1 MSILKVTDDDDVFI
15 DEFGRLVVVT
25 DKLECAAVKLK
36 NRFRLFLGE
45 WFLDTRIGVPWF
57 QVVFVKNP
65 DLSVIRRLLNRIILS
80 VPPIITV
87 TKLDLDYDPAAR
99 VLGFSFEAVG
109 DDGRILTGG
118 SGEPFIVVGEL
129 NS

>member
-1 MSILKVTDDDDVFI
+1 MSILKVTDEDDVFI

>member
-57 QVVFVKNP
+57 QFVFVKNP